1 MSNNNQSKQPQRT
14 KLNSLL
20 MSLPDIVELSVQDLT
35 IMVGGGDTVVAPT
48 RPTGGGGFI
57 NNHNEIFLSAE

>member
-1 MSNNNQSKQPQRT
+1 MSNNNKPEQPQRT

-35 IMVGGGDTVVAPT
+35 IMVGGGDTVAPT
-48 RPTGGGGFI
+48 RPTGGGGYV